1 MSEKNEEW
9 AKELLREK
17 AEQLGRLPKK
27 DDFSEIDM
35 TRIKAYLG
43 PWPRALEKAGL
54 KEQKKSVSPTKHPHH
69 KAAAKKAKQN
79 GKDIL

>member
-1 MSEKNEEW
+1 MSEKKEEW

-54 KEQKKSVSPTKHPHH
+54 KEPKKSVSPTKHPHH
-69 KAAAKKAKQN
+69 KAAVKKAKQN

>member
-9 AKELLREK
+9 AKKLLREK
-17 AEQLGRLPKK
+17 GEQLGRLPKK

-43 PWPRALEKAGL
+43 PWPRALEKAGI
-54 KEQKKSVSPTKHPHH
+54 KPPKKSGSPTKHPHH
-69 KAAAKKAKQN
+69 KAAAKKVK
-79 GKDIL
+79 

>member
-9 AKELLREK
+9 AKKLLREK
-17 AEQLGRLPKK
+17 GEQLGRLPKK

-43 PWPRALEKAGL
+43 PWPRALEKAGI
-54 KEQKKSVSPTKHPHH
+54 KPPKKSGSPTKHPHH
-69 KAAAKKAKQN
+69 KAAAKK
-79 GKDIL
+79 

>member
-9 AKELLREK
+9 AKKLLREK
-17 AEQLGRLPKK
+17 GEQLGRLPKK

-43 PWPRALEKAGL
+43 PWPRALEKAGI
-54 KEQKKSVSPTKHPHH
+54 KPPKKSGSPTKHPHH
-69 KAAAKKAKQN
+69 KAAVKK
-79 GKDIL
+79 